1 MSTYTYKTN
10 INCGG
15 CIATVTPY
23 LQRLKGVENWEVDTN
38 SPDKILK
45 VQGSHI
51 SSEEI
56 EAAVADAGFNIE
68 RKKRFG
74 IF

>member
-1 MSTYTYKTN
+1 MTRYTYKTN

-23 LQRLKGVENWEVDTN
+23 LQRLKGVENWEVDTK

-45 VQGSHI
+45 VEGANI
-51 SSEEI
+51 SSEAI
-56 EAAVADAGFNIE
+56 EAAVTDAGFSIE

-74 IF
+74 LF